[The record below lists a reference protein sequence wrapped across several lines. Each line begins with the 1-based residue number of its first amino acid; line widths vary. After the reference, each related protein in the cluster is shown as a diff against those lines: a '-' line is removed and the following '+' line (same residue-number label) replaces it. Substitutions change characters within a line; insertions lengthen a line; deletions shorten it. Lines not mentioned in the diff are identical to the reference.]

1 MLKALVFFVIMLICV
16 DFQSIIDLYVL
27 WVRMRFYG
35 TSHWRQCNMKT
46 KNFILKHMMTII
58 VVLVIVFIGALITW
72 TGIISDDAV
81 IESTVDEMEQIGIQY
96 QTLMTNTLEE
106 AQENLMIFA
115 ELIVANNVDEE
126 NIVEYLDSQSQ
137 SYVFDSLYY
146 IDLDGNGVSKDNYH
160 RDFSENQS
168 FINALESKFDI
179 EDPYISAETSEVVF
193 DLAVPVIKNGETKAV
208 MFCEVSMDDFF
219 ELILSNK
226 DYEGDIFFVDNDL
239 NMMFSTSGNHVGE
252 IVIPEEDILEM
263 GIENVVKTQK
273 DIENQQSGSFYY
285 DYFGI
290 PKIMVY
296 YPIEQTNVALA
307 MNAHVESLSS
317 EIVFAT
323 DSFEIIGII
332 IYWTIIALVIYVA
345 ITQSRASKRIKKVA
359 YYDPLTQLAN
369 MAKLKLDMTT
379 VLEKNKKEKYS
390 IIVLDIENF
399 KAINE
404 MFGYD
409 IGDRVLKAVKSLSD
423 SFNEPSLVTAR
434 IGSDKFVMFAGYHFF
449 EDLSFFAQAVDEHYD
464 VVVPE
469 LADYGG
475 TFKIGRYHIE
485 KGETNFD
492 DIMAKVSLAHS
503 KAKATKGEMLRDYDD
518 TLKNQVKVDADITN
532 KMRAALANEEFKVF
546 LQPKFRTSD
555 DKLAGAEALVRWIE
569 TDGGMIFPND
579 FIPLF
584 ERNGFIV
591 ELDQYILE
599 HVCIMLRRWMDEE
612 IGEITISVNCSR
624 LNLEN
629 PYFVDNIIEI
639 VDKYNVPHECIEIE
653 LTESTTIANESTI
666 EQIFIDLRKNGFKIS
681 IDDFGAGYSSL
692 GILKNLH
699 VDTLKMD
706 RSFFVGGKNA
716 RRDDLL
722 IDSIVKMSH
731 NLGMYVVA
739 EGIETAE
746 QVELLKSM
754 NCDAVQGYFYDKPIP
769 VAEFE
774 EKYRTMIAENSL
786 GTVLGLPVIQQI
798 NDIKYASSF
807 VPGGMIVAK
816 LDEYF
821 TLVEAND
828 YYFDMIGYTR
838 EEVRDIFKNRGVN
851 LMDPEGKAEILE
863 YVGNAIQNDP
873 DAYIE
878 STNKF
883 TLQSGEERIYKMNG
897 KIAVNESGQ
906 TRLYASITDITD
918 YSRVDNDL
926 QNERDFVAQISALTN
941 SAFYAYDIDT
951 KTMRFSKNFAHRFD
965 IPDIIENFTDSKLG
979 KEMFPQSVEMLKNI
993 TTSPHKSE
1001 GEFCAVLPNGDPIW
1015 YIYTCRA
1022 IYDEVRQ
1029 NHRVVG
1035 KMSEVFGHK
1044 LEMDILKTKS
1054 EAGPAESVY
1063 NESATKRYIR
1073 NYLRVVDSDINNGMF
1088 FIIELENFDK
1098 ISDTFGQEVAKDCL
1112 KDVGDVM
1119 RSTFRSSDIIG
1130 RRGGSEFYVFINSHR
1145 TNEFAQKKKAE
1156 LCEKLSKIV
1165 EKDGTTLSISAN
1177 AGIAFYPEDGSDFE
1191 TLYVKAKD
1199 EMNHPENSD

>member
-1 MLKALVFFVIMLICV
+1 
-16 DFQSIIDLYVL
+16 
-27 WVRMRFYG
+27 
-35 TSHWRQCNMKT
+35 MKT
-46 KNFILKHMMTII
+46 KSFISKHMMTII
-58 VVLVIVFIGALITW
+58 VILVIVFIGILITW
-72 TGIISDDAV
+72 TGIVSDEAIV
-81 IESTVDEMEQIGIQY
+81 ESTVDELEQIGVQY
-96 QTLMTNTLEE
+96 QTLMTNTLEDAE
-106 AQENLMIFA
+106 EGLLIFSQ
-115 ELIVANNVDEE
+115 LIVKSDIDEE
-126 NIVEYLDSQSQ
+126 NIAEYLESQSH
-137 SYVFDSLYY
+137 SYEFDSLYY
-146 IDLDGNGVSKDNYH
+146 IDLDGNGVSKDDDQ
-160 RDFSENQS
+160 RDFSKNQS
-168 FINALESKFDI
+168 FLNALENESHI
-179 EDPYISAETSEVVF
+179 ENPYISAETSKVVF
-193 DLAVPVIKNGETKAV
+193 DLAVPVIKDGQTVAV
-208 MFCEVSMDDFF
+208 LFCEISVADFF
-219 ELILSNK
+219 ERILSNK
-226 DYEGDIFFVDNDL
+226 DYEGDVFFVDNEL
-239 NMMFSTSGNHVGE
+239 NMMFSTSENHVGA

-263 GIENVVKTQK
+263 GIENVENTQE
-273 DIENQQSGSFYY
+273 DIKNQQSGSFYY
-285 DYFGI
+285 EYFGT
-290 PKIMVY
+290 PKVMVY
-296 YPIEQTNVALA
+296 YPIERTSVALA

-317 EIVFAT
+317 EIIFAA
-323 DSFEIIGII
+323 DNFEMIGII

-345 ITQSRASKRIKKVA
+345 VTQIRANKRMHKVA

-369 MAKLKLDMTT
+369 MVKLKLDMTT
-379 VLEKNKKEKYS
+379 ILEKNKKENYS
-390 IIVLDIENF
+390 IIVIDIENF

-409 IGDRVLKAVKSLSD
+409 VGDRVLKAVKSLSD
-423 SFNEPSLVTAR
+423 SFNEPSLVAAR

-449 EDLSFFAQAVDEHYD
+449 EDLSFFAQAVDEHYNA
-464 VVVPE
+464 VVPE

-492 DIMAKVSLAHS
+492 DIMAKVNLAHS

-532 KMRAALANEEFKVF
+532 KMRAALANKEFKVF

-555 DKLAGAEALVRWIE
+555 EKLAGAEALVRWIE
-569 TDGGMIFPND
+569 ADGGMIFPND
-579 FIPLF
+579 FVPLF

-591 ELDQYILE
+591 ELDRYILE
-599 HVCIMLRRWMDEE
+599 HVCILLRRWIDEE
-612 IGEITISVNCSR
+612 IGELTISVNCSR

-629 PYFVDNIIEI
+629 PYFVENIIEI

-666 EQIFIDLRKNGFKIS
+666 EQIFTDLRKNGFKIS

-746 QVELLKSM
+746 QIKLLKSM

-769 VAEFE
+769 AAEFE
-774 EKYRTMIAENSL
+774 EKYRTMITENSL
-786 GTVLGLPVIQQI
+786 GTVLGLPIIQQI

-807 VPGGMIVAK
+807 MPGGMVVAK
-816 LDEYF
+816 LDRHF

-838 EEVRDIFKNRGVN
+838 EEVRDVFKNRGAN
-851 LMDPEGKAEILE
+851 LMNPEGKAEILE
-863 YVGNAIQNDP
+863 SVGRAIQDDP

-883 TLQSGEERIYKMNG
+883 TLQSGEERTYKMNG

-918 YSRVDNDL
+918 YSRADSDL
-926 QNERDFVAQISALTN
+926 QNERDFVAHISALTN
-941 SAFYAYDIDT
+941 SAFYDYDIDT
-951 KTMRFSKNFAHRFD
+951 KTMRFSKNFAQRFD
-965 IPDIIENFTDSKLG
+965 IPDTIENFTDSKLG
-979 KEMFPQSVEMLKNI
+979 KEMFPESVERLKNI
-993 TTSPHKSE
+993 ATSPHKSE
-1001 GEFCAVLPNGDPIW
+1001 GEFCAILPNGDPIW

-1063 NESATKRYIR
+1063 NQSATKRYIR

-1098 ISDTFGQEVAKDCL
+1098 IGDTFGQEVAKNCL

-1145 TNEFAQKKKAE
+1145 TDEFAQKKKAE
-1156 LCEKLSKIV
+1156 LCEKLSKVI
-1165 EKDGTTLSISAN
+1165 EKDGTTLPLSTN
-1177 AGIAFYPEDGSDFE
+1177 VGIAFYPEDGSDLE
-1191 TLYVKAKD
+1191 TLYAKAK
-1199 EMNHPENSD
+1199 EKMNHTENAD